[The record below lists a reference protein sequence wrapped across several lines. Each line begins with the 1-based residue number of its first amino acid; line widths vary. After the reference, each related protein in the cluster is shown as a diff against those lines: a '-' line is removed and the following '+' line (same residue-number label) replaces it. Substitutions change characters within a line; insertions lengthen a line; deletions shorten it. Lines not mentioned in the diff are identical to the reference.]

1 MICCVSL
8 PPFFTDTIQR
18 LRVFSRPFLIPTTL
32 ADGTVATRNAK
43 PWPALPGS
51 VWRYREALRPTKP
64 CVPGISWNFMKTR
77 DTNLTILIFAQFD
90 PRVVKCCLPSKC
102 PRNINQ
108 APWKSWQLRIQGPY
122 SILITPHT
130 TSTINLS
137 TDNITSEQSSD
148 HCGSAHEWSTAARTL
163 HFWVPETIA
172 VLLMDEE
179 INMGNTCKPMKIGHM
194 EQNLMEQNLMKQNN
208 GCSPI
213 SLHNLSHNMRS

>member
-1 MICCVSL
+1 MN
-8 PPFFTDTIQR
+8 TIQR
-18 LRVFSRPFLIPTTL
+18 LQVFSRPFLIPTTL

-108 APWKSWQLRIQGPY
+108 TPWKSWQLRIQGPY
-122 SILITPHT
+122 SILITPT
-130 TSTINLS
+130 YNINHQPEHRQHHFRAEFRSLRLCAWM
-137 TDNITSEQSSD
+137 I
-148 HCGSAHEWSTAARTL
+148 HCGSHLA
-163 HFWVPETIA
+163 
-172 VLLMDEE
+172 LLGPWNHSSALNGRRDQH
-179 INMGNTCKPMKIGHM
+179 NTCKPMKIGHM